1 MGNTLK
7 RLHVSKVLN
16 SLMQYISVQTDGEV
30 GNWYLKKV
38 ELVIG
43 QYLFIYSIKFIGLFN
58 LLDYV
63 QHTIVR
69 GTPPV
74 SNYRH
79 TKQTTVLKIYTII
92 QYYYMASIRFDESR
106 NLIGQFEVRILP

>member
-1 MGNTLK
+1 MDTAGHRIAVAW
-7 RLHVSKVLN
+7 RLEKLTRSTSSHCGKHAEEIACLQSTKQSNAV
-16 SLMQYISVQTDGEV
+16 YFCTTDGEV

-43 QYLFIYSIKFIGLFN
+43 QYLFINSIKFIGLFN

-92 QYYYMASIRFDESR
+92 Q
-106 NLIGQFEVRILP
+106 